1 MIKSQLIFFTFQL
14 IERYWKKKYSIN
26 ADVFSVRDTLH
37 AAIFHC
43 VSTFMPCL
51 SLERGVAV
59 VTQDEKDTPDKNKC
73 NQEPIQTYKAYL
85 ERKLMQ
91 RDKPNFILVYLTKQ
105 ILMR

>member
-43 VSTFMPCL
+43 VSTFMHCL

-85 ERKLMQ
+85 ERKFMQ
-91 RDKPNFILVYLTKQ
+91 RD
-105 ILMR
+105 

>member
-1 MIKSQLIFFTFQL
+1 MFFP
-14 IERYWKKKYSIN
+14 
-26 ADVFSVRDTLH
+26 VRDTLH

-85 ERKLMQ
+85 ERKFMQ

>member
-85 ERKLMQ
+85 ERKFMQ